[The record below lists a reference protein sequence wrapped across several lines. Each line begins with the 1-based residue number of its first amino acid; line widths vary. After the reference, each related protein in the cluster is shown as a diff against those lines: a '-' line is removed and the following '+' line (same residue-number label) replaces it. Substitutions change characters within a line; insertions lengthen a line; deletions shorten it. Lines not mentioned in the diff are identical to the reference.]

1 MASPLVPHLDITQR
15 QSLTMTQKLRQAIG
29 MLAMNNIELSEM
41 INAEIDNNPLLERED
56 FSEKVD
62 KDNDDGRTDDDL
74 DIDIDNQFNNGQDD
88 YEYRSMNRR
97 NDFSASD
104 FDMDDLEN
112 KTEESLFSHL
122 EKQIDSEI
130 KQHSDKMI
138 AKNLLMQ
145 LEPTGYFSS
154 DFSINDFAAQFGV
167 GKEKILSV
175 IKRMQSFTPFGCFTK
190 DLKETLSVQ
199 LRLMNKLD
207 PLMMKM
213 LDNLEL
219 FVKKDFREMKKQL
232 QATDDDILSL
242 LADIKLC
249 NPKPG
254 TEFGSADNFHIIPD
268 IIVKEGKNGDYR
280 IEINQNT
287 LIKPLINREYIADL
301 RSKSNDKKLNRFI
314 SENESSANWLIK
326 SINQRNVNMLKVATE
341 IVNRQKDFFRFGIDY
356 MKPLNLN
363 DISAELG
370 LDESTVSR
378 ITSNK
383 YMATPRGIFD
393 LKYFFPS
400 KLASEHSSET
410 VKHRIKQLIDAETAD
425 SVLSDDEISVYLK
438 REGINIARRTVLK
451 YRESMGIK
459 SSSVRKREK
468 RLAQKVL

>member
-1 MASPLVPHLDITQR
+1 MAALVPHLDITQR

-56 FSEKVD
+56 FSERVD
-62 KDNDDGRTDDDL
+62 KDDGDDSSEADL

-88 YEYRSMNRR
+88 FEYRSINRR
-97 NDFSASD
+97 NDFSPSD

-112 KTEESLFSHL
+112 KTEESLFAHL

-130 KQHSDKMI
+130 KHPTDKII
-138 AKNLLMQ
+138 AKSLLMQ
-145 LEPTGYFSS
+145 LEPTGYFGG
-154 DFSINDFAAQFGV
+154 DFSPNAFAAKIGV
-167 GKEKILSV
+167 SAEKINSV
-175 IKRMQSFTPFGCFTK
+175 IKRLQTFTPFGCFTK
-190 DLKETLSVQ
+190 DLKETLTVQ

-207 PLMMKM
+207 PLMAKM

-219 FVKKDFREMKKQL
+219 FIKKDFREMKKRL
-232 QATDDDILSL
+232 GATEEDIMSMLT
-242 LADIKLC
+242 DIKMC

-254 TEFGSADNFHIIPD
+254 TEFGDDANFHIIPD
-268 IIVKEGKNGDYR
+268 IIVREGKNGDYR

-314 SENESSANWLIK
+314 NENESSANWLIK

-341 IVNRQKDFFRFGIDY
+341 IVNRQKDFFLYGIDY

-363 DISAELG
+363 DIAAELG

-400 KLASEHSSET
+400 KLASDHSSET
-410 VKHRIKQLIDAETAD
+410 VKHRIKQLIDAETAE

-438 REGINIARRTVLK
+438 KEGINIARRTVLK

-459 SSSVRKREK
+459 SSAVRKREK
-468 RLAQKVL
+468 RMGKKGL

>member
-1 MASPLVPHLDITQR
+1 MAAIVPHLEITQR

-41 INAEIDNNPLLERED
+41 VNAEIDNNPLLERED

-62 KDNDDGRTDDDL
+62 KDGDADSEEADL
-74 DIDIDNQFNNGQDD
+74 DIDIDNQFNNGGDD
-88 YEYRSMNRR
+88 YEYRALNRR

-112 KTEESLFSHL
+112 KAAESLFAHL
-122 EKQIDSEI
+122 EKQIDGEI
-130 KQHSDKMI
+130 KHPAEKMI

-145 LEPTGYFSS
+145 LEPTGYFGI
-154 DFSINDFAAQFGV
+154 DFSANAFAAKIGV
-167 GKEKILSV
+167 GEEKVTAV
-175 IKRMQSFTPFGCFTK
+175 IRRLQTFTPFGCFVK
-190 DLKETLSVQ
+190 DLKETLTVQ

-207 PLMMKM
+207 PLMLKM

-219 FVKKDFREMKKQL
+219 FAKKDFREIKKCL
-232 QATDDDILSL
+232 QATEDDIMSL
-242 LADIKLC
+242 ISDIKLC

-254 TEFGSADNFHIIPD
+254 TEYGGDANFHIIPD
-268 IIVKEGKNGDYR
+268 IIVKEGKNGDFR
-280 IEINQNT
+280 VEINQNT

-301 RSKSNDKKLNRFI
+301 RARSADKKLNRFI
-314 SENESSANWLIK
+314 SENESAANWLIK

-341 IVNRQKDFFRFGIDY
+341 IVDRQKDFFMYGIDY
-356 MKPLNLN
+356 MKPLNLS
-363 DISAELG
+363 DIAAELG

-400 KLASEHSSET
+400 KLASDHSSET
-410 VKHRIKQLIDAETAD
+410 VKHRIKQLIDAETAE
-425 SVLSDDEISVYLK
+425 SVMSDDEISVYLK
-438 REGINIARRTVLK
+438 KEGVNIARRTVLK
-451 YRESMGIK
+451 YRESMGIP

-468 RLAQKVL
+468 RMGKKGL